1 VGYEMK
7 RARFVELH
15 RAAIQW
21 PERRFTYIGID
32 MDGDNSQARQGE
44 VSWRIILDLGL
55 ADMLL

>member
-1 VGYEMK
+1 MK

-21 PERRFTYIGID
+21 PESRFTYIGID

-44 VSWRIILDLGL
+44 VSWPIILFLGL
-55 ADMLL
+55 ADTLL